1 MYARM
6 YVNPCRRS
14 FLLCGAFSMV
24 VACKGGS
31 DDPKPTVRES
41 TATSSRPALPP
52 TNTTLE
58 IEWTKDD
65 KFQVKG
71 RPLQKGEVD
80 IFEAAYRVS
89 LYGFPTG
96 TKWSAL
102 DKSGA
107 TASSV
112 MANIRVVDMVEKLG
126 TLPADATLRH
136 KAKLDPEATLTL
148 EVPGGA
154 KVDIK
159 LPPSDAGLSAEK
171 MLDKIDSGPVL
182 FGKEPPDAKPMQSI
196 ILVDSV
202 HPKLFGRA
210 ETLRDVDAL
219 AKAQLLADAKG
230 TKTCTGY
237 KGNGGK
243 DIVLNLKETEVV
255 IYERRTGKV
264 AAKKVFPPNDKCPE
278 MLYRSSKETSVEKTD
293 SRIPSDAVEAWL
305 KSQIKP

>member
-6 YVNPCRRS
+6 YARSCR
-14 FLLCGAFSMV
+14 LILVLCGALSVF
-24 VACKGGS
+24 VACKGRSDGS
-31 DDPKPTVRES
+31 KPTVRES
-41 TATSSRPALPP
+41 TATSSRPALAP

-80 IFEAAYRVS
+80 IHNGHYRVS
-89 LYGFPTG
+89 LFGFPKG

-102 DKSGA
+102 DKSGVA
-107 TASSV
+107 ESSV
-112 MANIRVVDMVEKLG
+112 IASINAIDMVEKLG

-136 KAKLDPEATLTL
+136 KAKLDPEATFTL
-148 EVPGGA
+148 EVPGSA
-154 KVDIK
+154 KLEIK
-159 LPPSDAGLSAEK
+159 LPPSDAGLSAET
-171 MLDKIDSGPVL
+171 LLSKIDSGPVL

-196 ILVDSV
+196 LLLDDV
-202 HPKLFGRA
+202 HPDLFGRA

-219 AKAQLLADAKG
+219 AKAQLLADVKG

-243 DIVLNLKETEVV
+243 DIVMNLKETEVV

-264 AAKKVFPPNDKCPE
+264 TAKKSFPPNDKCPE
-278 MLYRSSKETSVEKTD
+278 MLYRSSKEKSVESTD
-293 SRIPSDAVEAWL
+293 SRMPTTAIEAWL
-305 KSQIKP
+305 KSLIKP